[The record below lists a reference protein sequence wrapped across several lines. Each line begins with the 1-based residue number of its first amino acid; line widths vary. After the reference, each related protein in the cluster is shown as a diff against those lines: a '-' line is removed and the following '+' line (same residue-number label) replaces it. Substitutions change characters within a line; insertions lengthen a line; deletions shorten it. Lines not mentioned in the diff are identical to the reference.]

1 MNLKNFLNISTPSI
15 GKASLILAIS
25 VLFSHFLGL
34 FRDRLLAQSF
44 GASQSLDIYFAA
56 FRIPDLVYNI
66 LFAGSIIVS
75 FLPIFSEY
83 YKKNKEESW
92 EMVNYV
98 LNGFLIFFLILVFI
112 LFIFTPA
119 LINLMVPG
127 FSPEAKKMCVLLT
140 RIMFLSPLFLGISS
154 LFSSI
159 LHYFGKFLAY
169 SFAPVFYNLGIIF
182 GILVLAPKYG
192 ILGVAIGVVLG
203 AFLHLLIQI
212 PAAKNCGFKYLPR
225 FNLKYPAIFELFKL
239 AVFRTIAA
247 ASSQINFIVI
257 TFFASL
263 IGEGAVSVFNFS
275 NNLRYF
281 PVGIIGVSVAS
292 AVFPLLSKNIEQ
304 GQKDKFLKTFTENFC
319 FILFLSLPVSALFFI
334 FRKEI
339 VKIIFWTGAFGV
351 QDVELTSMA
360 LGAFSIS
367 IFAQCLVPLILR
379 GFFSLK
385 DTKTPTFVALA
396 LTILNI
402 ILCYS
407 FVNFVFPSSK
417 IFGLTLAF
425 SIGLLLE
432 FFILFF
438 LFYKKVGDF
447 GIKQIFKSTGK
458 ILLAAILTTFFALFL
473 KTIFISEGANVLS
486 TFLNFLLIII
496 LVVIF
501 YLFLSFILKI
511 KELEFLKPHGKIRN

>member
-1 MNLKNFLNISTPSI
+1 MKFNKFLNLSTPTI
-15 GKASLILAIS
+15 GKASFILAIS
-25 VLFSHFLGL
+25 VLISHLLGL
-34 FRDRLLAQSF
+34 LRDRFLAQSF
-44 GASQSLDIYFAA
+44 GAGQSLDIYFAA

-75 FLPIFSEY
+75 FLPLFSEY
-83 YKKNKEESW
+83 YKKNKNEAW

-98 LNGFLIFFLILVFI
+98 LNGFLIFFFALILI
-112 LFIFTPA
+112 LFIFAPN

-127 FSPEAKKMCVLLT
+127 FSPEAKEMCVLLT

-169 SFAPVFYNLGIIF
+169 SLAPIFYNLGIIF

-212 PAAKNCGFKYLPR
+212 PPVKSCGFKYLPK
-225 FNLKYPAIFELFKL
+225 FNLKYPAIFKLFKL
-239 AVFRTIAA
+239 AIFRTIAA

-257 TFFASL
+257 TFFASI
-263 IGEGAVSVFNFS
+263 IGEGAISIFNFS

-281 PVGIIGVSVAS
+281 PIGIIGVSVAS
-292 AVFPLLSKNIEQ
+292 ATFPLLSKNFE
-304 GQKDKFLKTFTENFC
+304 KKEFEKFFSTFTKNFC
-319 FILFLSLPVSALFFI
+319 LILFLSLPVSALFFI
-334 FRKEI
+334 FKEEI
-339 VKIIFWTGAFGV
+339 VKIIFWTGAFGI
-351 QDVELTSMA
+351 QDVKLTSLA

-396 LTILNI
+396 LMVLNI
-402 ILCYS
+402 ILCFT
-407 FVNFVFPSSK
+407 FVNFIFSDSK

-425 SIGLLLE
+425 SIGLLIE
-432 FFILFF
+432 FFILFY
-438 LFYKKVGDF
+438 LFYKKVGNF
-447 GIKQIFKSTGK
+447 GTKQILNSGIK
-458 ILLAAILTTFFALFL
+458 ILLATILTAIFSFL
-473 KTIFISEGANVLS
+473 LKILLIPENAGILS
-486 TFLNFLLIII
+486 IFLNFLLITI
-496 LVVIF
+496 LAIIF
-501 YLFLSFILKI
+501 YFFASFIFKV
-511 KELEFLKPHGKIRN
+511 KELKYLNLPRKNIK